1 MPWRGV
7 NEGKSWNISSL
18 DGKER
23 EFMRFFSFDRIYTFS
38 IAHSAPTL
46 RNKQNMAQNPPPTK
60 HHRRVVDYC
69 SDEEEEDE
77 EFVIEEELN
86 KLSALI
92 ETSLANAFGFA
103 CCDELAVDE
112 NLETKR
118 LSAHLRLILTPLSS
132 SKKEEMKNACE
143 ECLTTLWRVLR
154 DESCGWDKP
163 TYRECFV
170 LSSLRLSLCTLLEG
184 NLQEAMECL
193 DTALILGCPGEMAR
207 PFVRVLEKLLR
218 RSAGG
223 GNRASSNSLVK
234 KQKVAAREKALV
246 VDNVLP
252 SSPSLVPKILH
263 PLERMN
269 DNATWEEFKVMYFN
283 KDMPVQLPS
292 DKSMPCVEKWR
303 DLAYFKERFGK
314 RLIPLEVGKYDDVE
328 NWKEEIVPLE
338 VFIDEHLAPDI
349 LKKGDKN
356 SFVSYLAQHQL
367 FEQIP
372 QLAMDFEIPTWCN
385 AGQFER
391 CNIWLGTSNTITP
404 CHFDSYDNIFGQVF
418 GYKFVRLYLESDSQ
432 FMYKSGGDW
441 ETTRSWNVKDNDD
454 RDADDNSEKK
464 ETKKKFRNAQGNISR
479 VDVEVPDLEKFPEFA
494 KATPMDVIL
503 GPGDFIYIPSRTWH
517 YVRSLTVSCSL
528 NFLF

>member
-1 MPWRGV
+1 MVKR
-7 NEGKSWNISSL
+7 ESL
-18 DGKER
+18 CV
-23 EFMRFFSFDRIYTFS
+23 FFSFDRIYTFS

-252 SSPSLVPKILH
+252 SSSSLVPKILH

-385 AGQFER
+385 AG
-391 CNIWLGTSNTITP
+391 TI
-404 CHFDSYDNIFGQVF
+404 
-418 GYKFVRLYLESDSQ
+418 
-432 FMYKSGGDW
+432 
-441 ETTRSWNVKDNDD
+441 
-454 RDADDNSEKK
+454 
-464 ETKKKFRNAQGNISR
+464 
-479 VDVEVPDLEKFPEFA
+479 
-494 KATPMDVIL
+494 
-503 GPGDFIYIPSRTWH
+503 
-517 YVRSLTVSCSL
+517 
-528 NFLF
+528 

>member
-252 SSPSLVPKILH
+252 SSSSLVPKILH

-303 DLAYFKERFGK
+303 DLAYFKER
-314 RLIPLEVGKYDDVE
+314 
-328 NWKEEIVPLE
+328 
-338 VFIDEHLAPDI
+338 
-349 LKKGDKN
+349 
-356 SFVSYLAQHQL
+356 SVSYTHLRAH
-367 FEQIP
+367 
-372 QLAMDFEIPTWCN
+372 
-385 AGQFER
+385 
-391 CNIWLGTSNTITP
+391 
-404 CHFDSYDNIFGQVF
+404 
-418 GYKFVRLYLESDSQ
+418 
-432 FMYKSGGDW
+432 
-441 ETTRSWNVKDNDD
+441 ET
-454 RDADDNSEKK
+454 
-464 ETKKKFRNAQGNISR
+464 
-479 VDVEVPDLEKFPEFA
+479 
-494 KATPMDVIL
+494 
-503 GPGDFIYIPSRTWH
+503 
-517 YVRSLTVSCSL
+517 
-528 NFLF
+528 